1 MGGHSKLNFI
11 DMRIVTNFRILLML
25 SIFLLVP
32 VLTRAQTDK
41 KTDELKKLE
50 TSVAAAKA
58 KVALNEKQLA
68 IADSLITSGTKLIGE
83 SKTETKA
90 IDADR
95 KKLDKDNATNQKAL
109 LKLSNSK
116 DKEESTKAR
125 ADLKALDIQ
134 YKSDSKA
141 LSTRLKDATKM
152 MSVGNGNLTKG
163 KATKKNAQDA
173 LKISKANLSSLQA
186 RYDAASGAGDKP
198 VTKDKKK
205 NLDCV

>member
-1 MGGHSKLNFI
+1 MDGHSKLNFI
-11 DMRIVTNFRILLML
+11 NMRIVLNFRILVML

-68 IADSLITSGTKLIGE
+68 IADSLITSGTKLIGD

-95 KKLDKDNATNQKAL
+95 KKLDKDNATKQKTL

-173 LKISKANLSSLQA
+173 LKISKANLSSVQA

-198 VTKDKKK
+198 TTKDKKK
-205 NLDCV
+205 K

>member
-1 MGGHSKLNFI
+1 MRGHSKLNFI
-11 DMRIVTNFRILLML
+11 NMRIVMNFRILVML

-50 TSVAAAKA
+50 TSLAAAKA

-68 IADSLITSGTKLIGE
+68 IADSLITSGTKQIAE

-173 LKISKANLSSLQA
+173 LKISKSNLSSVQA

-198 VTKDKKK
+198 TTKDKKK
-205 NLDCV
+205 K